1 MGLEDW
7 VIHIQGEGFSLWMI
21 PLDLKEVFDKL
32 KKLGE
37 IE

>member
-7 VIHIQGEGFSLWMI
+7 VIRVQGEDFSLWVI
-21 PLDLKEVFDKL
+21 PLDLKKVVDKL